1 MRWYASLRR
10 PAEFA
15 RVRRRGKRA
24 AFPTLNAFSLA
35 RRRAPSRIGITTP
48 SAIGGA
54 VVRNLLRRR
63 VRGALDALSAQAAD
77 RPAACDLVLVLR
89 PESAAAPYAALARD
103 VAAALALLPAAA
115 P

>member
-54 VVRNLLRRR
+54 VVRNLVRGR
-63 VRGALDALSAQAAD
+63 VRGALDAALAQAAAGTP
-77 RPAACDLVLVLR
+77 RDLVLVLR
-89 PESAAAPYAALARD
+89 PESAGVSFATLARD
-103 VAAALALLPAAA
+103 VAAALALPPAAS